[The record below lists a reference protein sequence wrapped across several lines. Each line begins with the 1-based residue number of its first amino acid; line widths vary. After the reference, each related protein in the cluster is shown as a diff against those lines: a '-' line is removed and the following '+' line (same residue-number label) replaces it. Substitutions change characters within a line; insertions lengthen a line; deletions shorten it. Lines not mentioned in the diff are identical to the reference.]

1 MLQQVWAEMDYRLE
15 AWRVTNGGHIQYLR
29 GMQKSIGEFL
39 FPSIGRLMQPFPS
52 IGRLMQPFPQFK
64 RTDFINCLKE

>member
-15 AWRVTNGGHIQYLR
+15 ACRVTKVGHIQHLR

-39 FPSIGRLMQPFPS
+39 FPPIGRMLQS
-52 IGRLMQPFPQFK
+52 LRHSSVTIL
-64 RTDFINCLKE
+64 